1 MQMAGEL
8 PENWDEDLKAAIKA
22 AATEMPKLATRQSSG
37 KALETL
43 VGRVPGLIGGSADLT
58 GSNNTKVKDT
68 HSDISA
74 DDFSGNYI
82 NWGVREHGMAAA
94 MNGMALHGGILPYA
108 GTFLAFTD
116 YARPAIRLSALMK
129 QHAIYVMTHDSIGL
143 GEDGPTH
150 QPVEHLAALR
160 AIPDLDVYRP
170 ADLVETL
177 ECWQLAVRRK
187 RPAVMVLSRQGV
199 PALREATDDN
209 YSAHGGYIF
218 QPSTFERQVT
228 LIGTG
233 TELHLAVQA
242 RAILEQKHGI
252 GTAVVSL
259 PCMEIFNE
267 HPVHYRQEVLS
278 PGSLRVAVE
287 AGIQQ
292 GWDRYIHEDG
302 IFIGMD
308 SFGASAPAGVLYEHF
323 GITVD
328 TIVDR
333 VLQSL

>member
-1 MQMAGEL
+1 MADEL
-8 PENWDEDLKAAIKA
+8 PENWDDGLKAAIEA
-22 AATEMPKLATRQSSG
+22 ATTEMPKLATRQSSG

-43 VGRVPGLIGGSADLT
+43 VGQVPGLIGGSADLT
-58 GSNNTKVKDT
+58 GSNNTRIKDK
-68 HSDISA
+68 HNDVNA

-94 MNGMALHGGILPYA
+94 MNGMALHGGIVPYA

-116 YARPAIRLSALMK
+116 YARPAIRLSALMA
-129 QHAIYVMTHDSIGL
+129 QHVIYVMTHDSIGL

-150 QPVEHLAALR
+150 QPVEHLATLR
-160 AIPDLDVYRP
+160 AIPGLDVYRP

-177 ECWQLAVRRK
+177 ECWQLAIRRK
-187 RPAVMVLSRQGV
+187 RPAVIALSRQGV
-199 PALREATDDN
+199 PALRQATDDN
-209 YSAHGGYIF
+209 YSAYGGYIY
-218 QPSTFERQVT
+218 QPSTLARQVT

-242 RAILEQKHGI
+242 RKILEEQHSI

-278 PGSLRVAVE
+278 PGSLRIAVE

-308 SFGASAPAGVLYEHF
+308 SFGASAPASVLYEHF

-328 TIVDR
+328 NIVNR

>member
-1 MQMAGEL
+1 M
-8 PENWDEDLKAAIKA
+8 
-22 AATEMPKLATRQSSG
+22 
-37 KALETL
+37 
-43 VGRVPGLIGGSADLT
+43 
-58 GSNNTKVKDT
+58 
-68 HSDISA
+68 
-74 DDFSGNYI
+74 
-82 NWGVREHGMAAA
+82 
-94 MNGMALHGGILPYA
+94 
-108 GTFLAFTD
+108 
-116 YARPAIRLSALMK
+116 
-129 QHAIYVMTHDSIGL
+129 
-143 GEDGPTH
+143 
-150 QPVEHLAALR
+150 
-160 AIPDLDVYRP
+160 
-170 ADLVETL
+170 
-177 ECWQLAVRRK
+177 
-187 RPAVMVLSRQGV
+187 
-199 PALREATDDN
+199 
-209 YSAHGGYIF
+209 
-218 QPSTFERQVT
+218 
-228 LIGTG
+228 
-233 TELHLAVQA
+233 
-242 RAILEQKHGI
+242 EQKHGI